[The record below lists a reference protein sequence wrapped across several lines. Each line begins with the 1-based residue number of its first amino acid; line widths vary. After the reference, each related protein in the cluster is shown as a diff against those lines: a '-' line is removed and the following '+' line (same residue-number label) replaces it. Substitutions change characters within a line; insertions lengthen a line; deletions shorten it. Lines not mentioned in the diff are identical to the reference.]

1 MPHILVV
8 EDEQHLA
15 FGIKFNLEAE
25 GYTVTTAGDG
35 PAALAVIDSAQP
47 PLDLVVLDLML
58 PGMSG
63 YAVCETLRGRG
74 DSFPIVMLTA
84 RTLVED
90 RIRGFDAGADVYLQ
104 KPFDLEE
111 LLSVIRSLLSRRG
124 RDDRAPEPVEAAA
137 TATVRFGSAEVDFE
151 TWEATCRGE
160 PVKLTSLEMKLLKY
174 LVQHEGK
181 VVTRDEL
188 LTKVWGMN
196 RPPATRTV
204 DTFMLSLR
212 KTFEDDPSRPVH
224 FLSVRGTG
232 YKFVSDR
239 AAPTSIAAIPAASSR
254 WTSARVLMPLS
265 ATSSTSSGTCS
276 RSRSTV
282 SRSVVMV
289 CKSRLLMPTSVAPRS
304 STRGRFSGSWS
315 STSGVMPRSR
325 ISR

>member
-25 GYTVTTAGDG
+25 GYAVTAVGDG
-35 PAALAVIDSAQP
+35 PAALEQLASATP
-47 PLDLVVLDLML
+47 PVDLVVLDLML

-63 YAVCETLRGRG
+63 YAVCEAIRARG
-74 DSFPIVMLTA
+74 DNVPVVMLTA

-90 RIRGFDAGADVYLQ
+90 RIRGFDAGTDVYLQ

-111 LLSVIRSLLSRRG
+111 LLSVIRNLLARRSRDERAGEPPETDRG
-124 RDDRAPEPVEAAA
+124 S
-137 TATVRFGSAEVDFE
+137 TCRFGSAVINFE
-151 TWEATCRGE
+151 TWEATSRGE

-174 LVQHEGK
+174 LVQNEGK
-181 VVTRDEL
+181 VVSREEL

-204 DTFMLSLR
+204 DTFMLNLR

-232 YKFVSDR
+232 YRFV
-239 AAPTSIAAIPAASSR
+239 AE
-254 WTSARVLMPLS
+254 
-265 ATSSTSSGTCS
+265 ATS
-276 RSRSTV
+276 
-282 SRSVVMV
+282 
-289 CKSRLLMPTSVAPRS
+289 PRA
-304 STRGRFSGSWS
+304 TPPQPG
-315 STSGVMPRSR
+315 PDPPA
-325 ISR
+325 

>member
-25 GYTVTTAGDG
+25 GYSVTVAGDG
-35 PAALAVIDSAQP
+35 PAALDLLTRATP
-47 PLDLVVLDLML
+47 PIDLVVLDLML

-74 DSFPIVMLTA
+74 DTLPVVMLTA

-90 RIRGFDAGADVYLQ
+90 RIRGFDSGTDVYLQ

-124 RDDRAPEPVEAAA
+124 RDDRPAEPVDAVPA
-137 TATVRFGSAEVDFE
+137 ATVRFGSAAVNFD
-151 TWEATCRGE
+151 TWEATSRGA

-174 LVQHEGK
+174 LVQREGK
-181 VVTRDEL
+181 VVSREEL

-204 DTFMLSLR
+204 DTFMLNLR
-212 KTFEDDPSRPVH
+212 KTFEEDPSRPVH

-232 YKFVSDR
+232 YKFVGDRGGR
-239 AAPTSIAAIPAASSR
+239 AADA
-254 WTSARVLMPLS
+254 
-265 ATSSTSSGTCS
+265 
-276 RSRSTV
+276 
-282 SRSVVMV
+282 
-289 CKSRLLMPTSVAPRS
+289 
-304 STRGRFSGSWS
+304 
-315 STSGVMPRSR
+315 
-325 ISR
+325 